1 MADLL
6 DEYAVGEAWDE
17 MFDVDGHVRPSYRAM
32 HDVLRTISPA
42 DLGARAEAL
51 ASGYTDQGVT
61 FDIGGVERPF
71 PLDVVPRVIASAEWE
86 TIEAA
91 SPSGSGRSR
100 RSSRMCTDR
109 CWPSV
114 TASSRRG

>member
-17 MFDVDGHVRPSYRAM
+17 MFDADGHVRPSYRAM

-42 DLGARAEAL
+42 DLSARADAL

-61 FDIGGVERPF
+61 FDIGGIQRP
-71 PLDVVPRVIASAEWE
+71 VPARRRPAGHRVGRMGDHRGRRC
-86 TIEAA
+86 AA
-91 SPSGSGRSR
+91 GAGARSLPGRRLRADAGRSR
-100 RSSRMCTDR
+100 R
-109 CWPSV
+109 
-114 TASSRRG
+114 RRP